1 MTIVGPD
8 DMLLPAEALLLLLR
22 HFMARTLVITAGQG
36 AEEEED
42 GALERA
48 TELVARRES
57 LPGISLVTTSSG
69 DLNAVERSS
78 LRHPGRIAVLVD
90 QTYRKLY
97 E

>member
-1 MTIVGPD
+1 MLARTY
-8 DMLLPAEALLLLLR
+8 DMLLPAESLLLLLR
-22 HFMARTLVITAGQG
+22 HFMARTLVITAGG
-36 AEEEED
+36 EEAEKAED

-57 LPGISLVTTSSG
+57 LPGISLVTTTSG

-78 LRHPGRIAVLVD
+78 LRHPGRIAVLLD